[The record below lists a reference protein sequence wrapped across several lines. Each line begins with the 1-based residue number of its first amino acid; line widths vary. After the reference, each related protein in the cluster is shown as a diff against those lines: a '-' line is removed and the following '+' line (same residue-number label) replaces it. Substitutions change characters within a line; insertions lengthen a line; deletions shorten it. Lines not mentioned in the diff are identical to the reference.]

1 MADSKQ
7 LCELC
12 QSERRQFAQDGNPH
26 SPGCAALW
34 RQAFEKDERAWE
46 CVHTIFSPWASR
58 LCAAAIDK
66 LPQHAGLSKADLPD
80 VLQDVWHNL
89 VRYSVRNSEEALQL
103 VERDDISRVI
113 GLIKT
118 TVKRRVVEL
127 CRKPR
132 GNEEPLIEGDD
143 SVDEEGKLLI
153 QKGPKI
159 EPPDSETTLDL
170 LTFIKK
176 HIQTAKEAIVA
187 EVILLQAMKP
197 QDVFDLYPQH
207 FKDVK
212 DVNQT
217 LQTLVRRMRND
228 PARRNFDGSASLHF
242 RLDQDEVRMD
252 LSEPCPYDESILL
265 DYLNGHLDSETRQ
278 AIERSPACMAAATAL
293 QVDIEAWRPG
303 LRQMF
308 CPSSEQLVDY
318 QERRITGTEYLVMHK
333 HVQNCPYC
341 RAELA
346 MLAEV
351 DDVTVEAQ
359 PSLARRIYQLLFQPA
374 TLAPV
379 PLRGEGSYRTI
390 ERSPQIELLIKSTKT
405 SGKQGNWM
413 VLGRLRYEDDQHVAP
428 VELIRLHDLED
439 EEVPEVSTTVDE
451 TGRFTLKGL
460 DAGRYRLHI
469 LMPQEEIILHEFR
482 IGDE

>member
-1 MADSKQ
+1 MSEIKQ

-12 QSERRQFAQDGNPH
+12 QKERSQFAQDGNPR

-34 RQAFEKDERAWE
+34 RQAFAADERAWE
-46 CVHTIFSPWASR
+46 CVQSIFAPWVSR
-58 LCAAAIDK
+58 LCIAAIDK
-66 LPQHAGLSKADLPD
+66 SPKFAGLSKEDLPD
-80 VLQDVWHNL
+80 VRQDVWLNL
-89 VRYSVRNSEEALQL
+89 VGYSTRNSEAVLQL

-118 TVKRRVVEL
+118 TVKNRVLEL

-132 GNEEPLIEGDD
+132 GNEEPLLEGDE
-143 SVDEEGKLLI
+143 STNEERAIRNQEL
-153 QKGPKI
+153 PHI
-159 EPPDSETTLDL
+159 EPPDSESKLDL
-170 LTFIKK
+170 LAFIKK

-212 DVNQT
+212 EINQT

-228 PARRNFDGSASLHF
+228 PARRNLGGSASLHF

-252 LSEPCPYDESILL
+252 FSEPCPYDESILL

-278 AIERSPACMAAATAL
+278 AIERSPACIAAATAL
-293 QVDIEAWRPG
+293 RADVEEWRPS
-303 LRQMF
+303 LRQLF
-308 CPSSEQLVDY
+308 CPNSERLVDY
-318 QERRITGTEYLVMHK
+318 QERRLTGTDYLVVHK

-346 MLAEV
+346 MLAAV
-351 DDVTVEAQ
+351 DDVAEKAQ

-379 PLRGEGSYRTI
+379 PMRGEGSYRTI
-390 ERSPQIELLIKSTKT
+390 ERSPQIELLVKSTKT
-405 SGKQGNWM
+405 SGKQDNWM
-413 VLGRLRYEDDQHVAP
+413 LLGRLRYEDDQPVTP
-428 VELIRLHDLED
+428 VEAIRLHDLED
-439 EEVPEVSTTVDE
+439 EEAPEVSTTVDE
-451 TGRFTLKGL
+451 MGRFTLKGL